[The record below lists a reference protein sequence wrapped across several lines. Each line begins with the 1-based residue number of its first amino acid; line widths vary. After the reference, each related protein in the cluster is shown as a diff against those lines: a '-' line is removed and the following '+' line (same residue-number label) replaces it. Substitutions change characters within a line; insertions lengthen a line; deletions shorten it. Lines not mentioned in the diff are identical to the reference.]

1 MITLGPDMPVWRLC
15 ALQESLNQNFMLI
28 ITHRELQRE
37 YNLNFSGS
45 STIQE
50 LVEYLEGDSGGQDA
64 LMLQPCKPQ

>member
-1 MITLGPDMPVWRLC
+1 

-28 ITHRELQRE
+28 VTHREVQRE

-50 LVEYLEGDSGGQDA
+50 LHLHFVGTSAPVLVA
-64 LMLQPCKPQ
+64 VVVL